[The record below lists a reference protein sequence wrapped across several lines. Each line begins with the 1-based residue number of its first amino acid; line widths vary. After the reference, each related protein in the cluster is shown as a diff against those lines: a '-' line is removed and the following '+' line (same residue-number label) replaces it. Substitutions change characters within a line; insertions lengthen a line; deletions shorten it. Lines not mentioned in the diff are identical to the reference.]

1 MKLRIGVNNCR
12 KQFAGVG
19 RYDFCDFQYGVQ
31 YQFPYPV
38 RGGQLESISRGFTE
52 EGSDGLVG
60 LKTLHRT
67 QYVVLHH
74 RQREAGN
81 LCGEMYTLALAEVQ
95 QLLAVVICHLGS
107 PAHGVRPV
115 CLEKTEREVCGE
127 QSVPL
132 SLPSPLREE
141 QADGGSCEL
150 HINGAV
156 GALQCPVV
164 LCKPLLLELLDNL
177 VGRQVAPLGV
187 VLGLAKLNHAYQMA
201 LDVAAR
207 YEPHEGSTGKPAV
220 NEQIVESD
228 TPLDGIL
235 HHLYGLVGLLHG
247 VLPDTLFHA
256 LARVVGRETLTALF
270 VRQPLSLS
278 RLASLL
284 TMDGEVKEQLAQAVA
299 QQQRQALVAQDALVL
314 KVGEYLADELALATA
329 LRGVSIIDNQANRLV
344 MTCLRTATDL
354 ACQLEVHSIQQLT
367 PFNVTVIHK
376 TIEHVLL
383 TTEQAA

>member
-1 MKLRIGVNNCR
+1 M
-12 KQFAGVG
+12 
-19 RYDFCDFQYGVQ
+19 
-31 YQFPYPV
+31 
-38 RGGQLESISRGFTE
+38 S
-52 EGSDGLVG
+52 
-60 LKTLHRT
+60 
-67 QYVVLHH
+67 
-74 RQREAGN
+74 
-81 LCGEMYTLALAEVQ
+81 
-95 QLLAVVICHLGS
+95 S
-107 PAHGVRPV
+107 P
-115 CLEKTEREVCGE
+115 
-127 QSVPL
+127 
-132 SLPSPLREE
+132 
-141 QADGGSCEL
+141 ADGGSCEL

>member
-1 MKLRIGVNNCR
+1 
-12 KQFAGVG
+12 
-19 RYDFCDFQYGVQ
+19 
-31 YQFPYPV
+31 
-38 RGGQLESISRGFTE
+38 
-52 EGSDGLVG
+52 
-60 LKTLHRT
+60 
-67 QYVVLHH
+67 
-74 RQREAGN
+74 
-81 LCGEMYTLALAEVQ
+81 MYTLALAEVQ

-115 CLEKTEREVCGE
+115 CLEETEREVCGE

-164 LCKPLLLELLDNL
+164 LCKPLLLELLD
-177 VGRQVAPLGV
+177 V

>member
-1 MKLRIGVNNCR
+1 MELWIPINNRR
-12 KQFAGVG
+12 KQFAGIS
-19 RYDFCDFQYGVQ
+19 RDHLCDIQNGIQ

-38 RGGQLESISRGFTE
+38 RSGQLESIAGDITE
-52 EGSDGLVG
+52 ESPDSFVG
-60 LKTLHRT
+60 FKPFHRAK
-67 QYVVLHH
+67 YVVLHH
-74 RQREAGN
+74 RHRKAGN
-81 LCGEMYTLALAEVQ
+81 LSREVYALTSTEVE
-95 QLLAVVICHLGS
+95 QLLAVVISHLGS
-107 PAHGVRPV
+107 PTSSVRPV
-115 CLEKTEREVCGE
+115 CLEEAEREVSGE

-164 LCKPLLLELLDNL
+164 LCKSLLLELLDNL

-207 YEPHEGSTGKPAV
+207 YEPHEGSAGKPAV

-270 VRQPLSLS
+270 VRQALFPVWPT
-278 RLASLL
+278 ALL
-284 TMDGEVKEQLAQAVA
+284 PMKREVEEQLAHAIA
-299 QQQRQALVAQDALVL
+299 QKQRQTFITKDALML
-314 KVGEYLADELALATA
+314 DMGEHLADELTLTPALWS
-329 LRGVSIIDNQANRLV
+329 VSVIDNQADWSFMRRL
-344 MTCLRTATDL
+344 CASTDL
-354 ACQLEVHSIQQLT
+354 TQQLEVHSIQQLA
-367 PFNVTVIHK
+367 PFDITVIHK
-376 TIEHVLL
+376 TIEHVFL
-383 TTEQAA
+383 TTEQVA